1 MPVVEVENL
10 TKRYGQIVGIDGVTF
25 SVEKGE
31 VVGLLGPNGAGK
43 STTMRILTCFM
54 PATSG
59 DARVAGFDVF
69 SQSLEVRKRVGYL
82 PESVPLYPEMRVI
95 EYLNY
100 RATLKGLG
108 RKERRIRI
116 PEALERT
123 HIKEVATRITG
134 QLSKGYRQRV
144 GLADALLHNPE
155 VLIFDEPTVGL
166 DPNQIRE
173 TRGLIRGLGQD
184 HTVILSTHILPE
196 VEATCSRVLIMNAGV
211 LVPQEVIDRY
221 LRRSGLR
228 LVLKGEVVAI
238 QKALNSLDGV
248 RRVNLLSKDP
258 LVVMELEIAEG
269 TDLREAAFNRVV
281 GAGGK
286 ILEMRPVALSLEE
299 AFARIT
305 ATDTAAGGKEAA

>member
-10 TKRYGQIVGIDGVTF
+10 TKRYGQIIGIDGVTF

-69 SQSLEVRKRVGYL
+69 TQSLEVRKRIGYL
-82 PESVPLYPEMRVI
+82 PESVPLYSEMRVA
-95 EYLNY
+95 EFLDY
-100 RATLKGLG
+100 RGVLKGLS
-108 RKERRIRI
+108 RRERRNRI
-116 PEALERT
+116 GLVLERT
-123 HIKEVATRITG
+123 HTKEVANRITG

-155 VLIFDEPTVGL
+155 VLILDEPTVGL

-173 TRGLIRGLGQD
+173 TRALIRELSRE
-184 HTVILSTHILPE
+184 HTIILSSHILPE
-196 VEATCSRVLIMNAGV
+196 VEAVCSRVLIMNGGK

-221 LRRSGLR
+221 LKRSGLR
-228 LVLKGEVVAI
+228 LVLDGNAPVLE
-238 QKALNSLDGV
+238 KALSSIPGV
-248 RRVNLLSKDP
+248 TRTNLAAAHP
-258 LVVMELEIAEG
+258 EIVIELEIEQDK
-269 TDLREAAFNRVV
+269 DLRRTVFEKVV
-281 GAGGK
+281 AAGGK
-286 ILEMRPVALSLEE
+286 LLEMRPAALSLEE
-299 AFARIT
+299 AFTRIT
-305 ATDTAAGGKEAA
+305 TADVAAGEAA